1 MVNMELNAPVN
12 KEVVTLEEH
21 VRSSDIYK
29 ESSSCNQFDYELN
42 DEATKSKLLKSAK
55 RVPFEIEENSTSSN
69 LVFNPGAWYHH
80 VLPSAKYWNEV
91 KGDKTCKIGEYEIK
105 VGRVKPGKEKNG
117 KTVNTQVVFYADR
130 DKVV

>member
-42 DEATKSKLLKSAK
+42 DKGAK
-55 RVPFEIEENSTSSN
+55 RIPF
-69 LVFNPGAWYHH
+69 
-80 VLPSAKYWNEV
+80 
-91 KGDKTCKIGEYEIK
+91 
-105 VGRVKPGKEKNG
+105 
-117 KTVNTQVVFYADR
+117 
-130 DKVV
+130 